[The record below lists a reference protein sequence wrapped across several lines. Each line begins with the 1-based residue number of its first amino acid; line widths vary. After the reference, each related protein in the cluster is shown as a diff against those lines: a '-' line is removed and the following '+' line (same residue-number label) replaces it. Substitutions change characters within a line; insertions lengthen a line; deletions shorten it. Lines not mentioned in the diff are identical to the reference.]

1 MTLPHVTN
9 HAVERYLERAKGF
22 DPATVA
28 EAMRSERI
36 VTHTRNHIARVCAPY
51 VRIASCLRAEGFE
64 FNLAGSVVT
73 VVPGKMLPSRA
84 SEQRSANRRRA

>member
-28 EAMRSERI
+28 EAMRS
-36 VTHTRNHIARVCAPY
+36 
-51 VRIASCLRAEGFE
+51 
-64 FNLAGSVVT
+64 
-73 VVPGKMLPSRA
+73 
-84 SEQRSANRRRA
+84 ANRRTA